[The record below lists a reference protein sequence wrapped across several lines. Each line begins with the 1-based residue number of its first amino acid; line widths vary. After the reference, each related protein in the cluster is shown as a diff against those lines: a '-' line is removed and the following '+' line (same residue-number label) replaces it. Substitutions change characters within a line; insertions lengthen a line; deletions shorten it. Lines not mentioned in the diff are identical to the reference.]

1 MPVASAP
8 SGVPFKVVRMKT
20 SKMRLK
26 MVWDYPV
33 WKPEEVEG
41 QAGGTGSSVVLRA
54 LPRADAF
61 AYIAKE
67 DLRPILALRECDSCT
82 GTDDALLSRTDDNEK
97 TFLMARWFHCVKLPT
112 HVLEEN
118 HPFRSTFAEDHPPHL
133 FLASSD
139 GNLLTPLT
147 GEQSRTELWD
157 GMFALLE
164 EEYLKDAKKSLR
176 DIQRLL
182 DEYDTLDAREDRL
195 LEQFEAEIEKR
206 GPKSHKLAKIRK
218 DIDRVTIAKKRALG
232 KEAKVSDL
240 GLKKAEKQTASL

>member
-1 MPVASAP
+1 MSIPT
-8 SGVPFKVVRMKT
+8 VVRGQ
-20 SKMRLK
+20 SARSYLK
-26 MVWDYPV
+26 MEWDYPV
-33 WKPEEVEG
+33 FKAEQKKASKHTSAKV
-41 QAGGTGSSVVLRA
+41 ARRA
-54 LPRADAF
+54 LTREEALAFIAGNDPRP
-61 AYIAKE
+61 
-67 DLRPILALRECDSCT
+67 LLVLRECTVCN
-82 GTDDALLSRTDDNEK
+82 GTDEALLKGGIDNEK
-97 TFLMARWFHCVKLPT
+97 TFLMARWFHCVKLPA
-112 HVLEEN
+112 HVLEED
-118 HPFRSTFAEDHPPHL
+118 HPFRNTFAEDHPPHL
-133 FLASSD
+133 FLASSN

-218 DIDRVTIAKKRALG
+218 DIDRVAIAKKRALG
-232 KEAKVSDL
+232 KESKASDL